1 MQHGDRE
8 RWQTCT
14 LHCHGSVDDTHPAV
28 NLVRVVKLVANV
40 NDGSKVISNIKHNN
54 AAEAVIEAEAT
65 RGEALGHCAVHS
77 RAGLVQ
83 TRRQVLEF
91 GPAHVS
97 VIPEDKR
104 STFATEAQTIK
115 RSNNL

>member
-1 MQHGDRE
+1 MTLQHGDRE

-54 AAEAVIEAEAT
+54 AAEAVIKAEAT
-65 RGEALGHCAVHS
+65 RREALGHCAVHS

-83 TRRQVLEF
+83 TRGQVLEF
-91 GPAHVS
+91 RPAHVS
-97 VIPEDKR
+97 VVPEEAR
-104 STFATEAQTIK
+104 LIFAAET
-115 RSNNL
+115 

>member
-54 AAEAVIEAEAT
+54 AAEAVIEAETT
-65 RGEALGHCAVHS
+65 RRETLGHCTVHS
-77 RAGLVQ
+77 RAGLVKA
-83 TRRQVLEF
+83 RGKVFEF
-91 GPAHVS
+91 GSAHVP
-97 VIPEDKR
+97 VVPGK
-104 STFATEAQTIK
+104 
-115 RSNNL
+115 

>member
-1 MQHGDRE
+1 MNDA
-8 RWQTCT
+8 
-14 LHCHGSVDDTHPAV
+14 HPVV
-28 NLVRVVKLVANV
+28 NLIRTVKLVTYV
-40 NDGSKVISNIKHNN
+40 NYGTKIIPNIKHNN
-54 AAEAVIEAEAT
+54 AAEAVIEAEAA
-65 RGEALGHCAVHS
+65 RGQTLCHCTVNS